1 MTGGTPSEGEGY
13 SLTCTVSGDQLLA
26 VRDRIFQW
34 DRVGGSMR
42 ISHDPTLTFNPLLY
56 ANEGEY
62 RCTATITSPY
72 LIMNHTLTNA
82 VNITVSRKLI
92 VLEDILGSVCVLCV

>member
-26 VRDRIFQW
+26 VHDRIFLW
-34 DRVGGSMR
+34 DRVVPSMS
-42 ISHDPTLTFNPLLY
+42 ISPDPTLTFNPLLY

-62 RCTATITSPY
+62 RCTVTITSPY
-72 LIMNHTLTNA
+72 LVGTHTVTNA
-82 VNITVSRKLI
+82 VNITVNRKSYI
-92 VLEDILGSVCVLCV
+92 CS